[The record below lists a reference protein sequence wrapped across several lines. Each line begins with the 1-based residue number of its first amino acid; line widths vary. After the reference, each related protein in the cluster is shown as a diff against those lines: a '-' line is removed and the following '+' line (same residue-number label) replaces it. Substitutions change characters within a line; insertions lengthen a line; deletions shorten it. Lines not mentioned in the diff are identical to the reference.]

1 MGHGALDR
9 DTPSVAVR
17 GNRGEAIREIRYCR
31 HPETPG
37 LDTRITRQQFNALGH
52 PVQGIDPRL
61 AARQQTDPSVKAN
74 LVLHPAFTGAV
85 LASQSVDA
93 GHVLT
98 LNDSA
103 GRPLLRLGATGITR
117 RWHYEAAPQA
127 GRLLQVDDQLPAAPP
142 QITERLVWAAND
154 PAAKAR
160 NLAGQLSRHYDTAG
174 RQQIDGLG
182 LTGATLSATRQLL
195 EDGDNADWQG
205 ADEAAWAG
213 LLAPDVFTSSC
224 TVDATGVP
232 LTQVDAQGH
241 AQRQRYDIAG
251 RMAGTLL
258 TLKGMSEQPVLTSL
272 TYSAAG
278 QKLREA
284 HANGVVTHF
293 TYEPRTQR
301 LLRLKT
307 EHSTKATVLQ
317 DLHYAF
323 DPAGNVLR
331 VSNAAEARRF
341 ARNRVIE
348 AVSTY
353 TYDTLYQLITA
364 TGREMAGSTRHNPQR
379 PAALPVAANDGSYA
393 NYSRRYAYDRGGN
406 LLSTVHTS
414 DVAEHDFTLN
424 MTVSGHSNRA
434 VPDTLTADP
443 ALVDGFFDA
452 AGNQLQ
458 LQPGQTL
465 AWTGREQLLRVTPVS
480 RDAEGLDDQ
489 ESYRYGGDG
498 LRLVK
503 ASSREAKATSHHRR
517 VLYLPGLE
525 IRTRHQDDVPKE
537 ALQVVAIGRAGRA
550 QVRMLHWDSG
560 LPDGIANDRLR
571 YSYDNL
577 IGSGCLELDDK
588 GGVISQ
594 EEYYPYG
601 GTAVWS
607 ARSEVE
613 ADYKTV
619 RYSGKE
625 RDATGLYYYGYRY
638 YQPMGRWL
646 SADPAGVVD
655 GLNLYRMVKNNP
667 ATFRDDSGLDAIS
680 VHEMYHKMQGVT
692 AASAIIQNTHDAVDA
707 FLRNKRAA
715 VAFTF
720 TYTIGTEILATLYG
734 KLGGI
739 AGMALAGPN
748 GAILGD
754 LLVKEGIKGILPKAP
769 ATPDIGMAD
778 QIRKKTRGAGEVT
791 KDFIKEKLHPEKI
804 RDKMSDKGMNERLVD
819 GLQRANVPTSVIVP
833 ITADG
838 SASLGLSIP
847 FSGFIHAVEDLL
859 KAKKLTKPQL
869 IDTMLESLEKA
880 EGYLKELHGP
890 IMDGFNEHGVL
901 LHHMQGGTRLGDIGP
916 GGWTTRPRKDRI
928 VNGEGLGVKIDVNRH
943 PISGGWA
950 LKNDYMNTYTMA
962 MANIQKT
969 RAHINSFR
977 K

>member
-1 MGHGALDR
+1 MGHGAQDR
-9 DTPSVAVR
+9 DTPSVTAR

-37 LDTRITRQQFNALGH
+37 LDTRITRQQFDALGH
-52 PVQGIDPRL
+52 PVHSIDPRL
-61 AARQQTDPSVKAN
+61 ATRQQTDPSVKAN
-74 LVLHPAFTGAV
+74 LILHPAFTGAV
-85 LASQSVDA
+85 IASQSVDA

-103 GRPLLRLGATGITR
+103 GRPLLRLGATGVTR

-127 GRLLQVDDQLPAAPP
+127 GRLLQVAEQLPAAPP

-174 RQQIDGLG
+174 RQLIDSLG

-195 EDGDNADWQG
+195 EDGDSADWQG

-251 RMAGTLL
+251 QMAGTLL
-258 TLKGMSEQPVLTSL
+258 TPKGMSEQPILTSL
-272 TYSAAG
+272 SYSAAG

-323 DPAGNVLR
+323 DPVGNVLR

-364 TGREMAGSTRHNPQR
+364 TGREMAGSARHNPQR
-379 PAALPVAANDGSYA
+379 PADLPVAADDGSYA
-393 NYSRRYAYDRGGN
+393 NYTRRYTYDRGGN

-424 MTVSGHSNRA
+424 MTVSSHSNRA

-443 ALVDGFFDA
+443 VLVDGFFDA

-465 AWTGREQLLRVTPVS
+465 AWTAREQLLRVTPVS
-480 RDAEGLDDQ
+480 RDAVGLDDQ

-498 LRLVK
+498 LRIVK
-503 ASSREAKATSHHRR
+503 ASSQEAKAATHHRR

-525 IRTRHQDDVPKE
+525 IRTLHQDDVPKE
-537 ALQVVAIGRAGRA
+537 ALQVVTIGQAGRA

-560 LPDGIANDRLR
+560 LPDGIANDGLR

-588 GGVISQ
+588 GLVISQ

-646 SADPAGVVD
+646 SADPAGTID
-655 GLNLYRMVKNNP
+655 GLNLYAMVKNNP
-667 ATFRDDSGLDAIS
+667 TTLSDSAGLQATKEQYTREYYALKESSFMINETRDQVLDFLNDKSSSIAF
-680 VHEMYHKMQGVT
+680 GT
-692 AASAIIQNTHDAVDA
+692 A
-707 FLRNKRAA
+707 
-715 VAFTF
+715 
-720 TYTIGTEILATLYG
+720 YTIFVELLAAAYG
-734 KLGGI
+734 SLAAIPAGI
-739 AGMALAGPN
+739 AGGVAGPP
-748 GAILGD
+748 GAVIASTVVSTLVKDKVKGKLTAYPPAPKANMAERMEHNLFTTKERATHKAKHYFEPEYLLKKAGDKGANWLMNTGLTAAGAATSSYSVPFAGIIDTVRAAINAKKITKEAVVDAALEDIEKIEAMIEALNVSLEEAFAQSIALQKNELGTWTKARGNLSNKRVEWGLKRDGMNLSKGDIWLKYSNHVKHYAITKKHLGD
-754 LLVKEGIKGILPKAP
+754 FKFA
-769 ATPDIGMAD
+769 
-778 QIRKKTRGAGEVT
+778 
-791 KDFIKEKLHPEKI
+791 LHEFTYF
-804 RDKMSDKGMNERLVD
+804 R
-819 GLQRANVPTSVIVP
+819 
-833 ITADG
+833 
-838 SASLGLSIP
+838 
-847 FSGFIHAVEDLL
+847 
-859 KAKKLTKPQL
+859 
-869 IDTMLESLEKA
+869 
-880 EGYLKELHGP
+880 
-890 IMDGFNEHGVL
+890 
-901 LHHMQGGTRLGDIGP
+901 
-916 GGWTTRPRKDRI
+916 
-928 VNGEGLGVKIDVNRH
+928 NRQ
-943 PISGGWA
+943 A
-950 LKNDYMNTYTMA
+950 A
-962 MANIQKT
+962 A
-969 RAHINSFR
+969 
-977 K
+977 